1 MPHTVPVRDSD
12 GSSGRLANV
21 RDVDKDYEYP
31 GDLDLRPQSEQ
42 HQDLLNMVW
51 DRAQMAHQ
59 ALADKRDEWKDIDHS
74 LKGYVRPEYKN
85 TKEQDREGTDQMPQ
99 LVLPFSYANLE
110 TLLTYMTTA
119 FLQEPLFPYEAVG
132 PEDAHKAFLL
142 ERVIQHQAS
151 KKNFGLNLH
160 TMWRD
165 AFSYGIGIIAPKWT
179 KEFGTRTRVEE
190 RGIFDQ
196 MAQALNVTEKRKTT
210 SERQLMYEGHE
221 LRNVDPYRYL
231 PDPNVP
237 VHEVQKGEFVG
248 WISRINEME
257 LLRRE
262 GNRDSFFNGQYVRK
276 GMRDARS
283 TLITDDTAVGRRNQ
297 ADNTSDYNNPV
308 DEIFMYIDLIP
319 SEWGLEDVSNGDPDT
334 PEKWMF
340 GVAGDEVLIAA
351 SPLNLDHNR
360 FPLVVAAPDYDGH
373 SVAPPSR
380 MEIVQDLQHI
390 IDFLYS
396 SHLLNIRK
404 AINDMFIVDPKLVNI
419 HDVQDPNPGKL
430 IRMRRM
436 AWGEGRIDEG
446 IKQLEVSDV
455 TQGHV
460 EEGNYLLNVM
470 EQTTGATDMA
480 KGVVRN
486 RGPRISASQSESAR
500 QSVLSR
506 MQKAARIMGMQA
518 HEPLGELLA
527 FQTQQLMEQ
536 EMWVRVIGEGAQQN
550 AKNLSREVQGGKATV
565 KPEELVIPFDV
576 NASNPSVPGS
586 EDLETW
592 TQLYQTVANNPQL
605 AQEFDMVRMFK
616 HIAQQMGARNVDD
629 FIRRSNPPKVM
640 RDEEVEKEA
649 QKGNL
654 TPAETEN
661 GTTT

>member
-1 MPHTVPVRDSD
+1 MPNLVPVRDTA
-12 GSSGRLANV
+12 GRSGQTLNTNRV
-21 RDVDKDYEYP
+21 SKTYEYP
-31 GDLDLRPQSEQ
+31 EGLNLDPDSDQ
-42 HQDLLNMVW
+42 HRKLVNMVM
-51 DRAQMAHQ
+51 DRATQAHQ
-59 ALADKRDEWKDIDHS
+59 ALADKRSEWRDIDRS
-74 LKGYVRPEYKN
+74 LKGYVRPEFKN
-85 TKEQDREGTDQMPQ
+85 TAEEDREGIDQMPQ

-119 FLQEPLFPYEAVG
+119 FLQGTLFPYEPIG

-142 ERVIQHQAS
+142 ERVIQQQAS
-151 KKNFGLNLH
+151 KKKFGLNLH

-165 AFSYGIGIIAPKWT
+165 AFSYGVGIIAPKWT
-179 KEFGTRTRVEE
+179 KEYGTRTRVEE

-196 MAQALNVTEKRKTT
+196 IAQTLNVTERQRTT
-210 SERQLMYEGHE
+210 SDRTLMYEGHE
-221 LRNVDPYRYL
+221 LMNIDPYRYL

-237 VHEVQKGEFVG
+237 IHEVQKGEFVG
-248 WISRINEME
+248 WISRTNEME

-262 GNRDSFFNGQYVRK
+262 RDQQGFFNGQYVRK
-276 GMRDARS
+276 GLGDARS
-283 TLITDDTAVGRRNQ
+283 TLIIGEDMASRRRDH
-297 ADNTSDYNNPV
+297 ADNTSNYNNPV
-308 DEIFMYIDLIP
+308 DEVWMYLDIIP
-319 SEWGLEDVSNGDPDT
+319 SEWGLEEASRNPDT
-334 PEKWMF
+334 PEKWQF
-340 GVAGDEVLIAA
+340 AVAGDEVLVSAR
-351 SPLNLDHNR
+351 PLRLDHNR
-360 FPLVVAAPDYDGH
+360 FPVVVAAPDYDGH

-404 AINDMFIVDPKLVNI
+404 AINDMMIVDPKLVNI
-419 HDVQDPNPGKL
+419 HDVRDPKPGKL

-436 AWGEGRIDEG
+436 AWGQGRIDEG
-446 IKQLEVSDV
+446 IKQLEVADV
-455 TQGHV
+455 TKGHV

-480 KGVVRN
+480 KGVVQN
-486 RGPRISASQSESAR
+486 KGPRISASQSQSAR

-536 EMWVRVIGEGAQQN
+536 QSWVKVVGESGREHM
-550 AKNLSREVQGGKATV
+550 KTLSDRAEGGKV
-565 KPEELVIPFDV
+565 PVQPEEIVIPFDV

-616 HIAQQMGARNVDD
+616 HIARQMGAKNVDD
-629 FIRRSNPPKVM
+629 FIQRSQSPQVM
-640 RDEEVEKEA
+640 RDEEVEEEVR
-649 QKGNL
+649 KGNL
-654 TPAETEN
+654 TPAETQN
-661 GTTT
+661 GATS